1 MNDPS
6 SDEPPARP
14 MNDPSPLVFEPT
26 TLQLFRFS
34 AATWNPHL
42 IHYDREYAQTEGYPD
57 VLVQSHLHGCFLVE
71 VVRRW
76 ADGRGQLRRFNW
88 RNRHYAKPGDV
99 LTCTGRIVEV
109 DGDLVKLELEERN
122 QDDRVCAT
130 GSATV
135 ALKSN
140 GGEGGDA

>member
-1 MNDPS
+1 
-6 SDEPPARP
+6 

-76 ADGRGQLRRFNW
+76 ARGEAS
-88 RNRHYAKPGDV
+88 YAASTGGTGTTPSPV
-99 LTCTGRIVEV
+99 TCSPAPAASSRQTAISSR
-109 DGDLVKLELEERN
+109 
-122 QDDRVCAT
+122 
-130 GSATV
+130 S
-135 ALKSN
+135 S
-140 GGEGGDA
+140 